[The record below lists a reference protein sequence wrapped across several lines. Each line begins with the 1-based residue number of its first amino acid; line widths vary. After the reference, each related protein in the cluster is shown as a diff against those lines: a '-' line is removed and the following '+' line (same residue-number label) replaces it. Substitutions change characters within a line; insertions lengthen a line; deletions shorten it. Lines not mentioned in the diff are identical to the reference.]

1 MPEESNQ
8 QQFHKIPVW
17 VMGIAGVLLSAGLT
31 FLTTQFTGQSEKLGL
46 LTDRVAAVETKSE
59 VTSEGLATVKAT
71 VASIKN
77 DVKDVRKTI
86 EGLHIQGTELSS
98 KLSANME
105 SIGNINGTIRILR
118 EQIIV
123 IRDSAIETAVLVAR
137 LQEGMELLIN
147 LLNLKPTITPS
158 SNDDVQHFKDLLGRQ
173 SESIESTAEEIKA
186 IREWGPPA
194 ARDQ

>member
-17 VMGIAGVLLSAGLT
+17 VMGIAGVLLSAGAT

-59 VTSEGLATVKAT
+59 VASEGLATVKAT

-86 EGLHIQGTELSS
+86 EGLHIQGTGLSS
-98 KLSANME
+98 ELSANVQ

-118 EQIIV
+118 DQLID
-123 IRDSAIETAVLVAR
+123 IRDSTIETAVLVAR

-158 SNDDVQHFKDLLGRQ
+158 SNDDVQHFKDLLERQ
-173 SESIESTAEEIKA
+173 SAHIESMVAEIKA

-194 ARDQ
+194 VRDQ

>member
-17 VMGIAGVLLSAGLT
+17 VMGIAGVLLSAGAT

-118 EQIIV
+118 DQLID
-123 IRDSAIETAVLVAR
+123 IRGSVIETAVLVAR

-158 SNDDVQHFKDLLGRQ
+158 SNDDVQHFKDLLERQ
-173 SESIESTAEEIKA
+173 SAHIESMVAEIKA

-194 ARDQ
+194 VRDQ